1 MLKFLTHKLRTHSIN
16 EDNYIEKV
24 NFTHFIKFSLVEG
37 HTKYGGYISTLRTKK
52 LMFQAHFYPFRII

>member
-24 NFTHFIKFSLVEG
+24 NFTHFIKFRPAEG
-37 HTKYGGYISTLRTKK
+37 HTKYGGYTLIPRTKK
-52 LMFQAHFYPFRII
+52 LGFKSCFCPF